1 MKNKKSSDYKQ
12 YLLESYPQN
21 NDSGNLIIEI
31 LLERYLYLFNE
42 WDNSS
47 FKRRDLDADLI
58 QFLDDCAVEIPAE
71 FGIELLFGLTEDAR
85 SEASERVVIT
95 SLRNHYRRM
104 MDVEKRLL
112 AFLDRRM
119 LVNLIIAFA
128 LLFAASVLSENT
140 QGGALWNTLIEGFFV
155 GGWVFAWTA
164 ISTFAFERRNMKRKT
179 ANLERL
185 LKAPIR
191 FNYPHESP

>member
-1 MKNKKSSDYKQ
+1 MKNEKSTAYKQ
-12 YLLESYPQN
+12 YLLESYPMN
-21 NDSGNLIIEI
+21 DDSGNMIVEI
-31 LLERYLYLFNE
+31 LLERYLYLFDE

-71 FGIELLFGLTEDAR
+71 FGIELLFGLTEDVR
-85 SEASERVVIT
+85 TEASEKMVIT

-104 MDVEKRLL
+104 MDVENRLMT
-112 AFLDRRM
+112 FLDRRM
-119 LVNLIIAFA
+119 LINMAIAFA
-128 LLFAASVLSENT
+128 LLFSASLLSEYT
-140 QGGALWNTLIEGFFV
+140 QGGVLWSTLIEGFFV

-191 FNYPHESP
+191 FAYSHEAS